1 MILHGN
7 PIVTVLKHVRDLFL
21 SPEIIACIPHHQ
33 AGEPGIRR
41 HTGDPFAVVG
51 VGYGNPRNYRPMSL
65 VLCHR
70 IPICLSVGK
79 IKMKIVDALIN
90 ELSVRQIHTVIDYSN
105 NHSLTG

>member
-7 PIVTVLKHVRDLFL
+7 PIVAVLKHVRGLFL
-21 SPEIIACIPHHQ
+21 SPEIIVCIPHHQ

-41 HTGDPFAVVG
+41 HTGDPLAVVG
-51 VGYGNPRNYRPMSL
+51 FGYGNPRNDRPMIM

-70 IPICLSVGK
+70 TPVCLFVGK

-90 ELSVRQIHTVIDYSN
+90 ELSVRQIHTVVGDAN